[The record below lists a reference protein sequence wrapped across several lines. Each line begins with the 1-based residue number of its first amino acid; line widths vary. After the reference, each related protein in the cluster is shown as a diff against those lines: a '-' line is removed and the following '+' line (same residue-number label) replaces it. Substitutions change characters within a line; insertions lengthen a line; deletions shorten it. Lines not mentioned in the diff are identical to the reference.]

1 MTFMKTKRLLWLT
14 PLFLLIALAVGFLAW
29 TTLSAAAPMAEA
41 ITVTQEST
49 TLAGENWLV
58 FQPPTANPTTG
69 LVFYPGGLV
78 DARAYAPAARQIA
91 DAGYLVV
98 IVPMPLNLAF
108 FDANRA
114 GEVMQAYPA
123 VQRWVIGGH
132 SLGGAMAAQFAYQHP
147 DRVVGLALWAAYPAA
162 NNSLADRRLAV
173 TSIFGTLDGLAT
185 GDKISASVPLLPP
198 DTRFVAIEG
207 GNHAQF
213 GWYGKQS
220 GDNEATIT
228 REAQQAQ
235 TVAATLALLSEVAK

>member
-1 MTFMKTKRLLWLT
+1 MRTKRLLWLT

-98 IVPMPLNLAF
+98 IVPMPLKLAF

-147 DRVVGLALWAAYPAA
+147 DQVAGLALWAAYPAA

-173 TSIFGTLDGLAT
+173 TS
-185 GDKISASVPLLPP
+185 
-198 DTRFVAIEG
+198 
-207 GNHAQF
+207 
-213 GWYGKQS
+213 
-220 GDNEATIT
+220 
-228 REAQQAQ
+228 
-235 TVAATLALLSEVAK
+235 